1 MFQTV
6 IFEEIRSFD
15 PAFIVV
21 SYNGYLN
28 LAEEHWSEIVKTL
41 TVIADHRVSLFVD
54 FVDKLGAEEDDEQE
68 EEEEEVD

>member
-1 MFQTV
+1 M
-6 IFEEIRSFD
+6 
-15 PAFIVV
+15 V

-28 LAEEHWSEIVKTL
+28 LADEHWSEIVKTL

-54 FVDKLGAEEDDEQE
+54 FVDKLGAEEDE